1 MNKKRGKRNHH
12 CGTTIDFVCGE
23 TPFARWNVDD
33 FPTTKKKKKK
43 KKKPFLSFFF
53 RDDVN
58 DVNDGDAKEDFEEAQ
73 GKMETRTSGAHIRL
87 ELTRTIA
94 DVQVRGLKNAHKW
107 AAEQLCG
114 LAPTTNEETG
124 DVDEVASKREKETIT
139 FPVPIGDVP
148 YRGGET
154 SDATETRCTT
164 TTNEGRDDPTYIL
177 AKSYFDLG
185 EYRRC
190 AHLLATSSPVS
201 AHGKPLKT
209 FLELYALFLAG
220 ETTRRDVANERAK
233 GPTGAAGDREEGQK
247 GNGTDLED
255 MGGDDFERNE
265 GTSTSGPRVRG
276 ELVGRMANN
285 PELDVVQSG
294 LDEYEKHNNSTC
306 AFICYLQA
314 LVFRER
320 GRVDAAKV
328 KFAESTRLYPT
339 FWNAWQA
346 LVDLCDEDDVANLR
360 LPRDHWCYQWF
371 IAEFNLES
379 QKNLDA
385 MNQFVVVAS
394 TFPRSASI
402 LTKCAIAQY
411 NLREFDEAEEMFER
425 VIQVDPHRI
434 EGIDAYSN
442 ILYVKED
449 FAKLAHLAHRISNTN
464 KYTPETCC
472 VIGNYYSLKQQH
484 EKAVT
489 YFLRALRLNRDYL
502 SAWTLLG
509 HEYTEMKNPKAAIE
523 AYRCAVDINPK
534 DYRAWYGLGQMY
546 ELISMHVYAVYYYQ
560 TAAKLRPNDSRMWCA
575 IGACYESDGLR
586 QPMGAIRVY
595 QRAVE
600 CGDNEGIAL
609 GRLAKLHEK
618 QKNWK
623 AAAHYHLRN
632 LERLKRETGSYA
644 ETQDSI
650 DGLLFLA
657 KYYKVAGKFGAAEEA
672 CSKLLD
678 FQGPEKQTA
687 KALLREIRS
696 ATTSDY
702 VRNPISME

>member
-1 MNKKRGKRNHH
+1 MNPE
-12 CGTTIDFVCGE
+12 GTFFVTSMAQIRVE
-23 TPFARWNVDD
+23 LA
-33 FPTTKKKKKK
+33 TT
-43 KKKPFLSFFF
+43 
-53 RDDVN
+53 VA
-58 DVNDGDAKEDFEEAQ
+58 DAQ
-73 GKMETRTSGAHIRL
+73 R
-87 ELTRTIA
+87 
-94 DVQVRGLKNAHKW
+94 RGLKHAQKW

-114 LAPTTNEETG
+114 LPGAPSLDVEEE
-124 DVDEVASKREKETIT
+124 DLLAEEDFEDEAHRRRYREEALERETSAIS
-139 FPVPIGDVP
+139 FGAPIGDVAF
-148 YRGGET
+148 RDGGGGDDEF
-154 SDATETRCTT
+154 SINNNANATT
-164 TTNEGRDDPTYIL
+164 TTSNDGQNDPTYVL

-190 AHLLATSSPVS
+190 ADLLATSSPAS
-201 AHGKPLKT
+201 ARGKPLKT
-209 FLELYALFLAG
+209 FLELYSLFLAG
-220 ETTRRDVANERAK
+220 ETTRRDLANVRAR
-233 GPTGAAGDREEGQK
+233 GPTGAAGDRDDGKK
-247 GNGTDLED
+247 GNGADPND
-255 MGGDDFERNE
+255 MGEDDLDGNE
-265 GTSTSGPRVRG
+265 GTSGNGPRVRG
-276 ELVGRMANN
+276 ELVGRLANN

-294 LDEYEKHNNSTC
+294 LDEYEKYNISNSDSDQNKC

-320 GRVDAAKV
+320 GRLDAAKV
-328 KFAESTRLYPT
+328 KFAESARLYPT
-339 FWNAWQA
+339 FWSAWQG
-346 LVDLCDEDDVANLR
+346 LVDLCNEDDIANLK
-360 LPRDHWCYQWF
+360 LPRHHWCYQWF
-371 IAEFNLES
+371 IAEFNLEC
-379 QKNLDA
+379 QKNVEA
-385 MNQFVVVAS
+385 MQQFDRLS
-394 TFPRSASI
+394 EIFKRSSSI

-411 NLREFDEAEEMFER
+411 NLREFDEAEELFER
-425 VIQVDPHRI
+425 VIEVDPHRI

-489 YFLRALRLNRDYL
+489 YFRRALRLNRDYL

-575 IGACYESDGLR
+575 IGACYEADGLR
-586 QPMGAIRVY
+586 QPIAAIRVY
-595 QRAVE
+595 QRAVA
-600 CGDNEGIAL
+600 CGDKEGIAL
-609 GRLAKLHEK
+609 GRLAKLHEQ

-623 AAAHYHLRN
+623 SAAHYHLRN

-657 KYYKVAGKFGAAEEA
+657 KYYKGAGKFGAAEEA

-687 KALLREIRS
+687 KALLREIREI
-696 ATTSDY
+696 
-702 VRNPISME
+702 RR